1 MHLQIRT
8 SFGFMKIIKK
18 FNYLISFSIFSFL
31 LCNQIDD
38 YISKALRDSI
48 DLNNLNLFLSQN
60 ENSEKPEY
68 IFLDALIE
76 FNGDTA
82 TAKYKKYYS
91 KFPQH
96 KYADHAV
103 YEIGSYYYS
112 KGYYINSSS
121 WFKKIPMFYRKS
133 SLLETSI
140 EMFNNSM
147 IISGYIDSVSYY
159 NNIFKKLYPNLNFKS
174 YTVSTPLEIKYDND
188 IKKNTK
194 FAIQIGA
201 FEEYDRAESRMYMLR
216 SAGFS
221 VRIVEEIRSG
231 KNYYLIRE
239 GEYTSKKSANK
250 ILMRIKARTGLKPI
264 IIEI

>member
-1 MHLQIRT
+1 
-8 SFGFMKIIKK
+8 MKIIKK
-18 FNYLISFSIFSFL
+18 FNYFIFFSIFSFL
-31 LCNQIDD
+31 ICNQIDD
-38 YISKALRDSI
+38 YISKAMKDNI
-48 DLNNLNLFLSQN
+48 NLNNLNLFLSQN
-60 ENSEKPEY
+60 VNSDKPEY
-68 IFLDALIE
+68 IFLDAMME

-147 IISGYIDSVSYY
+147 IISGYIDSVTYY
-159 NNIFKKLYPNLNFKS
+159 NNIFKKLYPNLNIKS
-174 YTVSTPLEIKYDND
+174 YTVSTPLEIKYDYETP
-188 IKKNTK
+188 KNTK

-201 FEEYDRAESRMYMLR
+201 FEEYNRAESRMYMLR

-221 VRIVEEIRSG
+221 VRIVEEMREG
-231 KNYYLIRE
+231 NNFYLIRE
-239 GEYTSKKSANK
+239 GEYSTKKSANK